1 MADEFKEDG
10 VHIFDVGLNVLN
22 QELHRKREQLKHL
35 VQQFEV
41 LSVKHCHN
49 LWQDRVE
56 EVSVYVLTEIL
67 HQGDQKVE
75 NGALG
80 NAEVISGEVPQK
92 FLHYLLPIHD
102 HQGIREAHMFH
113 ILVNASELEGPVM
126 ELLGPHELNKVRI
139 TQVVLIIQKV
149 FGIRGHV
156 ESLFF
161 GQKIVE
167 FVVLIVQRGV

>member
-1 MADEFKEDG
+1 
-10 VHIFDVGLNVLN
+10 
-22 QELHRKREQLKHL
+22 
-35 VQQFEV
+35 
-41 LSVKHCHN
+41 
-49 LWQDRVE
+49 
-56 EVSVYVLTEIL
+56 
-67 HQGDQKVE
+67 
-75 NGALG
+75 
-80 NAEVISGEVPQK
+80 
-92 FLHYLLPIHD
+92 
-102 HQGIREAHMFH
+102 MFH

-139 TQVVLIIQKV
+139 TQVVLIIQQV

>member
-10 VHIFDVGLNVLN
+10 VDIFDVGLNVLN
-22 QELHRKREQLKHL
+22 QELHRKREQLEDL
-35 VQQFEV
+35 VQQLKV

-80 NAEVISGEVPQK
+80 NAEVISGQVPQ
-92 FLHYLLPIHD
+92 
-102 HQGIREAHMFH
+102 
-113 ILVNASELEGPVM
+113 
-126 ELLGPHELNKVRI
+126 
-139 TQVVLIIQKV
+139 
-149 FGIRGHV
+149 
-156 ESLFF
+156 
-161 GQKIVE
+161 
-167 FVVLIVQRGV
+167 